1 MTYASESFG
10 GGCSPTYIATGFS
23 AVAMS
28 ATFHDLTDWVE
39 VDSTGAPTLQ
49 PLGTSGP
56 FCIKVDWGTVK
67 EETIRC
73 TSLDPMTGI
82 IIFDTRGF
90 DGTTAQAHS
99 AGTASKLT
107 SFPTDTATD
116 WINVQDAISTATAD
130 SATALATAQ
139 TADENAT
146 DALSAASTAQSTAD
160 LAETHAQT
168 GITNAA
174 AAQSTANAKVA
185 SVTASD
191 STITIAGTATAPT
204 VKVGTLPYSQLSGAP
219 SSLPPSGSAGG
230 DLTGTYPNPTL
241 SALSPSP
248 AGTYGSGTAIPVVT
262 VDAKGRIT
270 TVTTAIPTTDA
281 PSGPAGGD
289 LAGTYPN
296 PTLTTAG
303 TAGTYGSASL
313 VPVITTDSK
322 GRVTG
327 VTTSAPLD
335 ATKLPLT
342 GGTMSGAIAMGA
354 SKITGLA
361 NGTASTDAAA
371 FGQIPAALP
380 PSGTAGGDLSGTYPN
395 PTVVAGSTTQAGKLQ
410 LTDSTSST
418 STTTAATPN
427 AVKSAYDLATTA
439 NTAAGS
445 AQTTANAKVA
455 SVAAGDTTIAIA
467 GTATAPTVAVN
478 QANITVAQ
486 SQVTSLT
493 TDLAAKAPNA
503 RTIST
508 TSPITGGGDL
518 SANRTIAIDDAT
530 TSAKGAVQLSSSTS
544 STSTTLAATPSAVK
558 TAYDLAAL
566 ALPSA
571 KSPGVPLPGIHA
583 GGSYSMKA
591 WNADPSNST
600 LMTTATLTML
610 TGVPSFCAISIP
622 YAMTLNQIWVYQT
635 TGAAFQATGGY
646 YAFGIYDTSGN
657 LLASTGNQ
665 AASGFAGLTGMLGWP
680 LSAAYSI
687 AAGNYMIGFLYYTGT
702 GAGTPVAPI
711 FGRTSNANS
720 LAINVNCP
728 TPSAGKLDQRACTA
742 GSGRTS
748 LWSPMT
754 ATPAAGN
761 TNYWTA
767 VA

>member
-73 TSLDPMTGI
+73 TSLNPMTGVI
-82 IIFDTRGF
+82 TFDTRGF

-174 AAQSTANAKVA
+174 TAQSTADAKVA
-185 SVTASD
+185 SVTAAD
-191 STITIAGTATAPT
+191 GTITIAGTGTAPT
-204 VKVGTLPYSQLSGAP
+204 VKVGTLPYSQLSGTP

-230 DLTGTYPNPTL
+230 DLSGTYPNPTL
-241 SALSPSP
+241 A
-248 AGTYGSGTAIPVVT
+248 A
-262 VDAKGRIT
+262 
-270 TVTTAIPTTDA
+270 
-281 PSGPAGGD
+281 
-289 LAGTYPN
+289 
-296 PTLTTAG
+296 AG

-361 NGTASTDAAA
+361 NGTVSTDAAA

-380 PSGTAGGDLSGTYPN
+380 PNGTAGGDLSGTYPN
-395 PTVVAGSTTQAGKLQ
+395 PSVVAGSTTQAGKLQ

-583 GGSYSMKA
+583 GGSYAMKA
-591 WNADPSNST
+591 WNADPSNSP
-600 LMTTATLTML
+600 LMTTATVSML
-610 TGVPSFCAISIP
+610 TGIQYFSAISIP
-622 YAMTLNQIWVYQT
+622 YAMTLNQIWIYQS

-646 YAFGIYDTSGN
+646 YAFGIYDTSGA
-657 LLASTGNQ
+657 LLASTGNLV
-665 AASGFAGLTGMLGWP
+665 SGGFTGLTGMLGWS
-680 LSAAYSI
+680 LSAGYSI

-702 GAGTPVAPI
+702 GAGSPVAPI

-754 ATPAAGN
+754 GTPSAVN

>member
-1 MTYASESFG
+1 
-10 GGCSPTYIATGFS
+10 
-23 AVAMS
+23 
-28 ATFHDLTDWVE
+28 
-39 VDSTGAPTLQ
+39 
-49 PLGTSGP
+49 
-56 FCIKVDWGTVK
+56 
-67 EETIRC
+67 
-73 TSLDPMTGI
+73 MTGVI
-82 IIFDTRGF
+82 TFDTRGF

-130 SATALATAQ
+130 SATALATAL

-160 LAETHAQT
+160 
-168 GITNAA
+168 G
-174 AAQSTANAKVA
+174 KVA
-185 SVTASD
+185 SVTATD
-191 STITIAGTATAPT
+191 GTITVAGTATAPT
-204 VKVGTLPYSQLSGAP
+204 VGVGTVPYSQLSGTP
-219 SSLPPSGSAGG
+219 SSLPPSGA
-230 DLTGTYPNPTL
+230 
-241 SALSPSP
+241 
-248 AGTYGSGTAIPVVT
+248 
-262 VDAKGRIT
+262 
-270 TVTTAIPTTDA
+270 
-281 PSGPAGGD
+281 AGGD

-335 ATKLPLT
+335 ATKLPLA

-361 NGTASTDAAA
+361 NGTVSTDAAA

-380 PSGTAGGDLSGTYPN
+380 PNGAAGGDLAGTYPN
-395 PTVVAGSTTQAGKLQ
+395 PTVVAGSTSQAGKLQ

-486 SQVTSLT
+486 SQVTSLV

-508 TSPITGGGDL
+508 TSPLTGGGDL
-518 SANRTIAIDDAT
+518 SANRTLAIDDAT

-583 GGSYSMKA
+583 GGSYPMKA
-591 WNADPSNST
+591 WNADPANST
-600 LMTTATLTML
+600 LMTTATVTML
-610 TGVPSFCAISIP
+610 NGIQYFGAISIP
-622 YAMTLNQIWVYQT
+622 YAMTLNQIWIYQT

-646 YAFGIYDTSGN
+646 YAFGIYDTSGA
-657 LLASTGNQ
+657 LLASTGNLV
-665 AASGFAGLTGMLGWP
+665 SGGFTGLTGMLGWS
-680 LSAAYSI
+680 LSASYAI

-720 LAINVNCP
+720 VAINVNCP

-742 GSGRTS
+742 GSGRTT
-748 LWSPMT
+748 LWAPMT
-754 ATPAAGN
+754 GTPAAVN